1 MPVIS
6 HAVHMRGEKDR
17 FAVRASGKLCIEIAR
32 IAAEH
37 LACLVFR
44 HGEAER
50 RELLLQYV
58 SDRPFV
64 TRVDLDR
71 NQFFEFI
78 DDTFLIHGR
87 TPFLNEKLEMRN
99 AKCWSG
105 A

>member
-6 HAVHMRGEKDR
+6 HAIHVGREQHRL
-17 FAVRASGKLCIEIAR
+17 AIRASGKLGIEIAR
-32 IAAEH
+32 IAAER
-37 LACLVFR
+37 LACLVFH

-50 RELLLQYV
+50 SELFLQYV

-87 TPFLNEKLEMRN
+87 TPFRKSM
-99 AKCWSG
+99 
-105 A
+105 